1 MQGQTIAVLV
11 IKQFMK
17 AKNLNSWVVPN
28 VDLNR

>member
-11 IKQFMK
+11 IKQLMK
-17 AKNLNSWVVPN
+17 AKNLNSWVPN